1 MNENSASLA
10 LEYAIKRA
18 IFDKQD
24 DILYNKSKIY
34 LPNSNMTIFDITSLS
49 SKGQIVIPNSLRK
62 ELRMVPGAK
71 MIIFS
76 DGVNVLL
83 KPVQEPK
90 MEKFKKLINESRAF
104 MRKKNIKRSDVQK
117 TIKQIR
123 NENRS

>member
-10 LEYAIKRA
+10 LEQF
-18 IFDKQD
+18 FDKQD